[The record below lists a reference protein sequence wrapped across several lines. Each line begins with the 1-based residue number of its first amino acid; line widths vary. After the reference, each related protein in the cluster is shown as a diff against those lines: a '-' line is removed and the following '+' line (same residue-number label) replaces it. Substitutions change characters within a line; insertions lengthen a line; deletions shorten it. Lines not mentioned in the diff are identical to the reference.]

1 MYNTIYLF
9 SMFCVRICTLQNLV
23 IHGAISVIHHKTIIR
38 YCSNCMELKD
48 KKKNKKKKNK
58 KKRKER
64 RKTIRNRMISAWS
77 YVLVECFFVS
87 EIFKHFCNM
96 KTPPSMLCAFDNV
109 KLVACGSK
117 IKEKT
122 KRNYLLFQEQ
132 NVYFS
137 IVKIGLCPNYKK
149 NLFYLFF
156 ICPKHRPDLMKKKKN
171 TKLKHM

>member
-1 MYNTIYLF
+1 
-9 SMFCVRICTLQNLV
+9 
-23 IHGAISVIHHKTIIR
+23 
-38 YCSNCMELKD
+38 
-48 KKKNKKKKNK
+48 
-58 KKRKER
+58 
-64 RKTIRNRMISAWS
+64 
-77 YVLVECFFVS
+77 
-87 EIFKHFCNM
+87 M

-156 ICPKHRPDLMKKKKN
+156 ICPKHRPDLMKKKKKN